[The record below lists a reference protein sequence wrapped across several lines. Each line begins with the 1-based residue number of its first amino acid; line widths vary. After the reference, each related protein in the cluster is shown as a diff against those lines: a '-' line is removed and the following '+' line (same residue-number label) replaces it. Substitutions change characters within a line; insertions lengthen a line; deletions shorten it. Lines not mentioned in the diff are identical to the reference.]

1 MTKVRD
7 IILLPDITC
16 QYNTNTIQNSFPI
29 VQCFVSIQEAQ
40 LVGFP
45 TTSGGKKS
53 NHLVGSSASGLKS
66 DHLVGIL
73 TTCYSK
79 KKILKLKC
87 GGLVPAKSI
96 V

>member
-1 MTKVRD
+1 MMSHSKRFQD
-7 IILLPDITC
+7 L
-16 QYNTNTIQNSFPI
+16 
-29 VQCFVSIQEAQ
+29 CFVSIQEAQ

-66 DHLVGIL
+66 DHLVGNL
-73 TTCYSK
+73 TTSGAV
-79 KKILKLKC
+79 KKISKVKRGVL
-87 GGLVPAKSI
+87 GPAKSI